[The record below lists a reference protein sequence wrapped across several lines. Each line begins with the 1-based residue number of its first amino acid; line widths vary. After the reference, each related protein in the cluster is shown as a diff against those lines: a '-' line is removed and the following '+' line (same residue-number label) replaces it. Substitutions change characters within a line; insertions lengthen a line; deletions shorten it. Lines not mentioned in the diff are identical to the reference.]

1 MAKLNKSF
9 ICKRDKVDKNINKKN
24 LPLIIKHL
32 QYTKKYKMCKL
43 TLKN

>member
-1 MAKLNKSF
+1 MAKLSKSF
-9 ICKRDKVDKNINKKN
+9 ICERDKVDKNINKKN
-24 LPLIIKHL
+24 LSLIIKYL

>member
-9 ICKRDKVDKNINKKN
+9 ICERDKVDKNINKKN
-24 LPLIIKHL
+24 LSLIIKYL
-32 QYTKKYKMCKL
+32 QYTKKYKIYKL